1 MTNGVPCDS
10 VRYMSHG
17 IEYSNICG
25 RAVGHTHSGDS
36 TCGFWWSHQRR
47 HSFDRYINGFYASGV
62 TITRGPNNDR
72 THVWTYASGHKDKPS
87 KWPFSIHCNRP
98 CAGGARPPNFVGT
111 NYFSESA
118 TKYNLPRPNGTQT
131 TQCGKADVVMKV
143 ATVVLTTED
152 HGLM

>member
-87 KWPFSIHCNRP
+87 KWPFSIHCNQ
-98 CAGGARPPNFVGT
+98 VEHDLLIL
-111 NYFSESA
+111 SEPTISVSQPQSITCPGPMVHKLHNVA
-118 TKYNLPRPNGTQT
+118 KQT
-131 TQCGKADVVMKV
+131 
-143 ATVVLTTED
+143 L
-152 HGLM
+152 L